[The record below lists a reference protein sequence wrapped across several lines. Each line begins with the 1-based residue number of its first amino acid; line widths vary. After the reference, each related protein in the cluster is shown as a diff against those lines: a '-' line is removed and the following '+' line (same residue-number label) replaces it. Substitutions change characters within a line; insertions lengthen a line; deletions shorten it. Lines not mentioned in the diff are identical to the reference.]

1 MSAMKYFVFR
11 AGRMLLVLLLFTMV
25 CSALGCEDSLL
36 TETEPNDFPIDADL
50 FDGNT
55 VKGAISVVDDTDY
68 WEHSPTNTSG
78 NQSYTLKNLT
88 GDLQLMIYVLDNM
101 GGMVDSSLIVPYGV
115 NPMRSDNGGLMSEQ
129 LVFAIQ
135 EGWTVQIL
143 IEQSGVTGLVDETG
157 DYWLQ
162 YEVQ

>member
-1 MSAMKYFVFR
+1 MSAMRCFGFR
-11 AGRMLLVLLLFTMV
+11 AGRMLLLLLLFTMV
-25 CSALGCEDSLL
+25 FSALGCENSLL
-36 TETEPNDFPIDADL
+36 TETEPNDLPQDADL

-55 VKGAISVVDDTDY
+55 VKGAISVAEDKDY

-88 GDLQLMIYVLDNM
+88 GDLQLMIYVLDDL
-101 GGMVDSSLIVPYGV
+101 GAMVDQSLIVPYGE

-129 LVFAIQ
+129 LIFAIQ
-135 EGWTVQIL
+135 AGWTVQIL
-143 IEQSGVTGLVDETG
+143 IEQSGVTELIDETG